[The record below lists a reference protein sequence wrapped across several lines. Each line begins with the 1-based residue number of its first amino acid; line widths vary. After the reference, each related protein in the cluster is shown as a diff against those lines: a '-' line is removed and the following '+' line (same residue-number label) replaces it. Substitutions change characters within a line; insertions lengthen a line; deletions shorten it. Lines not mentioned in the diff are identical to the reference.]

1 MESVSMKKMWDS
13 IWKHKKIIII
23 FVLLCFVAGAGLGVK
38 KAKSASSASEVQK
51 IEDYKSGLDKYAEV
65 MKNIEANISTTQDQI
80 DALQSYCDSSIY
92 MKLDA
97 LNVNVASVQYRI
109 TVNGTDNTQVSS
121 SGVSEK
127 VTDII
132 NELTAYVKSGEWKAA
147 VEEKLTDV
155 PVEYLPEVVGSNSTG
170 NIFTLTVMHYDADQ
184 AAKISKVIDEQIQK
198 YAASTLKENGDFSFS
213 VISSNVSA
221 KAIPEVKS
229 AQNSYLNSLKNY
241 KDSLS
246 DLQKD
251 QLSQQISEKGYIK
264 DYKPDSMDAPSAK
277 KVLVQY
283 AALGIIAGLVIS
295 CALLALLYVLSDK
308 LKGKENIKAAGITVL
323 GNYSAKEGY
332 RPALEREMIDFD
344 LIRKEHSVEQVFFG
358 MLSDAEIVQKA
369 VQEYQVAMEKKS
381 LGVEVGSNIE
391 NDSEMMKRFVEIGNC
406 ILFVEV
412 GKTTYTQIKA
422 YLEICKKF
430 NVSVLGCVVV
440 E

>member
-97 LNVNVASVQYRI
+97 LKVNVASVQYRI

-132 NELTAYVKSGEWKAA
+132 NELTAYVKNGEWKAA

-213 VISSNVSA
+213 VISSN
-221 KAIPEVKS
+221 
-229 AQNSYLNSLKNY
+229 
-241 KDSLS
+241 
-246 DLQKD
+246 
-251 QLSQQISEKGYIK
+251 
-264 DYKPDSMDAPSAK
+264 
-277 KVLVQY
+277 
-283 AALGIIAGLVIS
+283 
-295 CALLALLYVLSDK
+295 
-308 LKGKENIKAAGITVL
+308 
-323 GNYSAKEGY
+323 
-332 RPALEREMIDFD
+332 
-344 LIRKEHSVEQVFFG
+344 
-358 MLSDAEIVQKA
+358 
-369 VQEYQVAMEKKS
+369 
-381 LGVEVGSNIE
+381 
-391 NDSEMMKRFVEIGNC
+391 
-406 ILFVEV
+406 
-412 GKTTYTQIKA
+412 
-422 YLEICKKF
+422 
-430 NVSVLGCVVV
+430 
-440 E
+440 